1 MTYLA
6 GFVFCAGACACLLA
20 LAWLRDAPVL
30 FDELILIDLGKE
42 GIVSRPCRFVCS
54 RHRWKDGEA
63 IIFFSCLD
71 ILGLGCLVSCRDVQR
86 TRANPSLSISLQMA
100 PSTNVDPVS
109 FDFCLL
115 CSYNINPWTYA
126 SLLYIL
132 TSAVV
137 IPASV
142 IVMSQLL
149 PAELVLA

>member
-1 MTYLA
+1 MRAFLRLPGCEMRPYFSTSSSSLIWA
-6 GFVFCAGACACLLA
+6 RRGSCLGLVDLCALGIGGKMARLL
-20 LAWLRDAPVL
+20 
-30 FDELILIDLGKE
+30 F
-42 GIVSRPCRFVCS
+42 
-54 RHRWKDGEA
+54 
-63 IIFFSCLD
+63 FFSCLD

-115 CSYNINPWTYA
+115 YSYNINPWTYA
-126 SLLYIL
+126 TLLYIL